1 VLIREY
7 NPLAFL
13 ETVQR
18 ERITFYF
25 GAPVS
30 YTAPLQ
36 LDVFDTFDLSSVR
49 AWLYGGGPISADLA
63 KRLATS
69 YRSDRFYQVYGMT
82 ETGPVGTALYP
93 EEQELRAGSI
103 GRNAMPGV
111 DLRVVRADGS
121 DARRGETGEI
131 WMQTD
136 SMMSGYL
143 NDEDATN
150 AAFENGNW
158 YRTGDVARLDDDG
171 YLFIVDRLKDMII
184 TGGENVYS
192 KEIEDVLSG
201 HPAVSEVAV
210 YGIPHGDWGETVV
223 AAIVPKIRHVLN
235 ADDVREYLVGRL
247 AKFKIPR
254 QIHFL
259 ERLPR
264 TPMGKVQKYLL
275 RQSRVGG
282 DTIPP
287 NGA

>member
-1 VLIREY
+1 
-7 NPLAFL
+7 
-13 ETVQR
+13 
-18 ERITFYF
+18 
-25 GAPVS
+25 
-30 YTAPLQ
+30 
-36 LDVFDTFDLSSVR
+36 
-49 AWLYGGGPISADLA
+49 
-63 KRLATS
+63 
-69 YRSDRFYQVYGMT
+69 
-82 ETGPVGTALYP
+82 
-93 EEQELRAGSI
+93 
-103 GRNAMPGV
+103 MPGV
-111 DLRVVRADGS
+111 DLRVVRTDGS
-121 DARRGETGEI
+121 DALRGETGEI
-131 WMQTD
+131 WMRTD

-143 NDEDATN
+143 NDKDATN

-158 YRTGDVARLDDDG
+158 YRTGDVARLGDDG

-201 HPAVSEVAV
+201 HPAASEVAV
-210 YGIPHGDWGETVV
+210 YGIPRGDWGETVV

-287 NGA
+287 SGA

>member
-1 VLIREY
+1 
-7 NPLAFL
+7 
-13 ETVQR
+13 
-18 ERITFYF
+18 
-25 GAPVS
+25 
-30 YTAPLQ
+30 
-36 LDVFDTFDLSSVR
+36 
-49 AWLYGGGPISADLA
+49 
-63 KRLATS
+63 
-69 YRSDRFYQVYGMT
+69 
-82 ETGPVGTALYP
+82 
-93 EEQELRAGSI
+93 
-103 GRNAMPGV
+103 MPFV
-111 DLRVVRADGS
+111 A
-121 DARRGETGEI
+121 TGEI
-131 WMQTD
+131 WMRTD

-158 YRTGDVARLDDDG
+158 YRTGDVARLGDDG

-201 HPAVSEVAV
+201 HPAASEVAV
-210 YGIPHGDWGETVV
+210 YGIPRGDWGETVV

-287 NGA
+287 SGA

>member
-1 VLIREY
+1 
-7 NPLAFL
+7 
-13 ETVQR
+13 
-18 ERITFYF
+18 
-25 GAPVS
+25 
-30 YTAPLQ
+30 
-36 LDVFDTFDLSSVR
+36 
-49 AWLYGGGPISADLA
+49 
-63 KRLATS
+63 
-69 YRSDRFYQVYGMT
+69 
-82 ETGPVGTALYP
+82 
-93 EEQELRAGSI
+93 
-103 GRNAMPGV
+103 
-111 DLRVVRADGS
+111 
-121 DARRGETGEI
+121 
-131 WMQTD
+131 
-136 SMMSGYL
+136 
-143 NDEDATN
+143 
-150 AAFENGNW
+150 
-158 YRTGDVARLDDDG
+158 
-171 YLFIVDRLKDMII
+171 MII

-192 KEIEDVLSG
+192 KETEDVPSG

-264 TPMGKVQKYLL
+264 TPLGKVRKYLL